1 MKNLILIPLC
11 LLFFNCTTNSS
22 SKTGQNDKKQASEPQ
37 VQVTF
42 YGDSI
47 DHEAPKSSKEAFLAL
62 RKIKAKDTV
71 NMTFKANTNAVCQK
85 KGCWMKLDM
94 PKGNDIKVTFK
105 DYGFFVP
112 KDISG
117 QEVVV
122 KGKAFLKTV
131 SVDEQRHYAEDAG
144 RSEKEIAAITA
155 PKKEYRFVATGVAI
169 PEAQGE

>member
-11 LLFFNCTTNSS
+11 LLFYNCTTNTS
-22 SKTGQNDKKQASEPQ
+22 SKSVTTDKKEASDPE
-37 VQVTF
+37 VQVAF

-47 DHEAPKSSKEAFLAL
+47 NHEAPKSAKEAFEAL
-62 RKIKAKDTV
+62 RTVQAKDTV
-71 NMTFKANTNAVCQK
+71 NMTFKAKTNAVCQK
-85 KGCWMKLDM
+85 KGCWMKLNM
-94 PKGNDIKVTFK
+94 PKDNDIKVTFK

-122 KGKAFLKTV
+122 KGKAFLKKV
-131 SVDEQRHYAEDAG
+131 SVDEQRHYAKDAG
-144 RSEKEIAAITA
+144 KSEKEIAAITA

-169 PEAQGE
+169 PKAQGE